1 MIPLVLKVQIKS
13 AGQKER
19 NIWLPIFVIWLLLI
33 WLFVSFWSLFSALL
47 LFTMFVLILTGK
59 TAVSLNTTMRVAEL
73 ISAIAGT
80 SIHVGSSEQC
90 VRIEIL

>member
-1 MIPLVLKVQIKS
+1 MNKNSPLNQCYICSIGADGVQ
-13 AGQKER
+13 
-19 NIWLPIFVIWLLLI
+19 
-33 WLFVSFWSLFSALL
+33 
-47 LFTMFVLILTGK
+47 FVLILTGK

>member
-59 TAVSLNTTMRVAEL
+59 TAVALNTTMRVAEL
-73 ISAIAGT
+73 ISAIA
-80 SIHVGSSEQC
+80 
-90 VRIEIL
+90 